1 MDSKDM
7 QRLQTTQQRGYP
19 LNREMEFQKTT
30 EVHSISSAS
39 KDRRNDV
46 QRYTSKM
53 LEMIVER
60 GNMRA
65 AYKRVVANKGSH
77 GVDGMEVDELLP
89 YLKENWATI
98 KTTTAGGG
106 NTNHNQCEE

>member
-7 QRLQTTQQRGYP
+7 QRLQTTQPRGYP

-39 KDRRNDV
+39 EDGRNEV

-60 GNMRA
+60 GTWKQHTSA
-65 AYKRVVANKGSH
+65 LLQIKEA
-77 GVDGMEVDELLP
+77 MESMGW
-89 YLKENWATI
+89 K
-98 KTTTAGGG
+98 
-106 NTNHNQCEE
+106 